1 MAASARARLLDR
13 APQDRVNFNSM
24 LRQYALERMLY
35 RLSTTE
41 WSNAF
46 LPKGALLFDLWF
58 DEPHR
63 PTRDIDLLGFG
74 SAGLDDLT
82 TIFQGLCTR
91 P

>member
-24 LRQYALERMLY
+24 LTQYALERMLY

-41 WSNAF
+41 WSNA
-46 LPKGALLFDLWF
+46 LLLKGALLFDLWF